1 MKKSILAL
9 SVVSI
14 LFTAC
19 KKDKDEPAAVT
30 PTVENLSG
38 SYKLDKITAK
48 AGTSAESPVTD
59 EWVDAC
65 QKDDIQKLNANLS
78 YEYQDAGTACDPSGS
93 YSGSWKLN
101 SATSIELD
109 GDSYA
114 IRKFNGKSLEL
125 TEDFGGATIIFYMVK
140 Q

>member
-9 SVVSI
+9 STLCI

-30 PTVENLSG
+30 PTVANLSG
-38 SYKLDKITAK
+38 SYKLDKITAMS
-48 AGTSAESPVTD
+48 GNTETPMP
-59 EWVDAC
+59 EGWMEAC
-65 QKDDIQKLNANLS
+65 EKDDIYKLNANLS
-78 YEYQDAGTACDPSGS
+78 YEQVDAGTVCDPSGGI
-93 YSGSWKLN
+93 SGSWKLN

-109 GDSYA
+109 GDPYT
-114 IRKFNGKSLEL
+114 IRKFDGKSLEL
-125 TEDFGGATIIFYMVK
+125 TEVYLGATFVTYFVK